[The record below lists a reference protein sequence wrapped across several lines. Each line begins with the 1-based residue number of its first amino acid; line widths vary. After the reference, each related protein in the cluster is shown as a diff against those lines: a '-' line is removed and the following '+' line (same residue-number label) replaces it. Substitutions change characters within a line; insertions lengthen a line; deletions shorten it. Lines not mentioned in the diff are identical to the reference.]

1 MTNLSPTLDIVYRVS
16 LHSIWFMKKILVIE
30 DERMMLKILE
40 FRLKKEGYEV
50 LIAADGK
57 TGLSMIA
64 SELPDL
70 ILTDIMM
77 PYVSGLEI
85 INHVRNVLQKNTP
98 IIILSAVGL
107 EKTVVEAFSLGADD
121 FISKPFSPEELSIR
135 VRKYLRR

>member
-1 MTNLSPTLDIVYRVS
+1 
-16 LHSIWFMKKILVIE
+16 MKKVLVIE

-50 LIAADGK
+50 LIAEDGK
-57 TGLSMIA
+57 VGIAMIA
-64 SELPDL
+64 SETPDL

-85 INHVRNVLQKNTP
+85 INHVKNILKLTTP

-135 VRKYLRR
+135 VRKYLGKK